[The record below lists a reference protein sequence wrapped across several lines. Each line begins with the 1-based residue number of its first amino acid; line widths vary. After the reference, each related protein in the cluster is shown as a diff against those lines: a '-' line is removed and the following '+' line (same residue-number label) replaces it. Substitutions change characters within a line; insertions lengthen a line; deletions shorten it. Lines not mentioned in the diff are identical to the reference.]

1 MSLRDFLSENVK
13 ALSERDVEVSDR
25 FPRFRIR
32 PIGADEDE
40 EIRMQCTVRVPDGQ
54 GGTFPE
60 CDPNRYLVALAAKS
74 VVYPDLDAV
83 ELQNSYGVL
92 GRERLLLKMLSKA
105 EFDALCAAI
114 TREGFADLVEQA
126 KN

>member
-1 MSLRDFLSENVK
+1 MNLRDFLSENISP
-13 ALSERDVEVSDR
+13 LSEREVEVSAR
-25 FPRFRIR
+25 FPSFRIR

-40 EIRMQCTVRVPDGQ
+40 ELRAQCTVRVPDGQ

-74 VVYPDLDAV
+74 VVHPDLDSA

-92 GRERLLLKMLSKA
+92 GRERLLLRMLSKA

>member
-1 MSLRDFLSENVK
+1 MSLSEFLRENVSS
-13 ALSERDVEVSDR
+13 LEERETEISKR
-25 FPRFRIR
+25 FPAFRNR
-32 PIGADEDE
+32 AIGADEDE
-40 EIRMQCTVRVPDGQ
+40 EIRTRCTVRVSDGN

-60 CDPNRYLVALAAKS
+60 CDPNRYLTALAAAS
-74 VVYPDLDAV
+74 VVHPDLDDA

-92 GRERLLLKMLSKA
+92 GRERLLLKMLTKA

-114 TREGFADLVEQA
+114 TKEGFADLVEQA

>member
-1 MSLRDFLSENVK
+1 MTLRDFFKENVQMPAERTVTLSARLPAFTLR
-13 ALSERDVEVSDR
+13 ALNAE
-25 FPRFRIR
+25 
-32 PIGADEDE
+32 EDDAL
-40 EIRMQCTVRVPDGQ
+40 RRQATVRVSDGA

-60 CDPNRYLVALAAKS
+60 CDPNRYLVACAAAS
-74 VVYPDLDAV
+74 VVMPDLNDV

-92 GRERLLLKMLSKA
+92 GREKLLLKMLTKA

-114 TREGFADLVEQA
+114 TKEGFGDLVDTA